1 MHINDDYN
9 MKLHFED
16 RKLGRTALSVSEKE
30 VSCYN
35 TCHMY
40 IVIEGQDGTG
50 KSTQAE
56 LLKEHFKDQGRE
68 VVMLEEPDGDLPQ
81 AHDLHDMIL
90 SRGYN
95 LEPLT
100 NVLLFT
106 AARVELWKK
115 IADPVLRR
123 GGIVIS
129 ARNYWSTLA
138 YQGYG
143 EGVSRSKIIRLTKEM
158 LPEKYFHPDYGFIL
172 TVSDQVREVRQQER
186 GKSKETFESKPTD
199 FQQKV
204 NSAYPKIAQDF
215 NLIVIDASVS
225 IDEIFSQILA
235 RLAIS

>member
-1 MHINDDYN
+1 MPS
-9 MKLHFED
+9 LL
-16 RKLGRTALSVSEKE
+16 RKVF
-30 VSCYN
+30 
-35 TCHMY
+35 MY

-56 LLKEHFKDQGRE
+56 LLKKHFKEQGLE

-90 SRGYN
+90 TRGYD
-95 LEPLT
+95 LEPIT

-115 IADPVLRR
+115 IAEPVLKR

-143 EGVSRSKIIRLTKEM
+143 EGVSRNKIIRITKDL
-158 LPEKYFHPDYGFIL
+158 LPEKYVHPDHGFIL
-172 TVSDQVREVRQQER
+172 TVSDKVRLERQKGR
-186 GKSKETFESKPTD
+186 GKAKETFEAKADD
-199 FQQKV
+199 FQNRV
-204 NSAYPKIAQDF
+204 NAAYPKIAKEF
-215 NLIVIDASVS
+215 NLITINASGT
-225 IDEIFSQILA
+225 IEEIFALILSK
-235 RLAIS
+235 L

>member
-1 MHINDDYN
+1 
-9 MKLHFED
+9 
-16 RKLGRTALSVSEKE
+16 
-30 VSCYN
+30 
-35 TCHMY
+35 MY

-56 LLKEHFKDQGRE
+56 LLKKHFEEQGKE

-90 SRGYN
+90 TRGYN

-115 IADPVLRR
+115 IAEPVLKN
-123 GGIVIS
+123 GGVVIS

-143 EGVSRSKIIRLTKEM
+143 EGVSRSKIIRITKDI
-158 LPEKYFHPDYGFIL
+158 LPEKYIHPDYGFIL
-172 TVSDQVREVRQQER
+172 VVPDEVRLARQKNR
-186 GKSKETFESKPTD
+186 GKATETFEKKSSE

-204 NSAYPKIAQDF
+204 NAAYPKIAKEF
-215 NLIVIDASVS
+215 NLQVIDVS
-225 IDEIFSQILA
+225 ATIDEVFTKLLSY
-235 RLAIS
+235 ISN

>member
-1 MHINDDYN
+1 
-9 MKLHFED
+9 
-16 RKLGRTALSVSEKE
+16 
-30 VSCYN
+30 
-35 TCHMY
+35 MY

-56 LLKEHFKDQGRE
+56 MLKTHFEQQGRK

-90 SRGYN
+90 TRGYS

-106 AARVELWKK
+106 AARVELWRK
-115 IADPVLRR
+115 IAEPVLRE

-158 LPEKYFHPDYGFIL
+158 LPERYVHPDYGFIL
-172 TVSDQVREVRQQER
+172 TVSDEVRLARQRGR
-186 GKSKETFESKPTD
+186 GKATETFELRPSE

-204 NSAYPKIAQDF
+204 NAAYPKIAREF
-215 NLIVIDASVS
+215 GLTIIDAAPS
-225 IDEIFSQILA
+225 IDDIFATILA
-235 RLAIS
+235 KLKN

>member
-1 MHINDDYN
+1 
-9 MKLHFED
+9 
-16 RKLGRTALSVSEKE
+16 
-30 VSCYN
+30 
-35 TCHMY
+35 MY

-56 LLKEHFKDQGRE
+56 LLKKHFEEQGKQ

-90 SRGYN
+90 TRGYN

-115 IADPVLRR
+115 IAEPVLKN
-123 GGIVIS
+123 GGVVIS

-143 EGVSRSKIIRLTKEM
+143 EGVSRNKIIRITKDL
-158 LPEKYFHPDYGFIL
+158 LPEKYVHPDYGFIL
-172 TVSDQVREVRQQER
+172 VVPDKVRLARQKNR
-186 GKSKETFESKPTD
+186 GKATETFEKKPSE

-204 NSAYPKIAQDF
+204 NAAYPKIAKEF
-215 NLIVIDASVS
+215 NLQIVDASAT
-225 IDEIFSQILA
+225 IDEIFTKLLSY
-235 RLAIS
+235 ISN

>member
-1 MHINDDYN
+1 
-9 MKLHFED
+9 
-16 RKLGRTALSVSEKE
+16 
-30 VSCYN
+30 
-35 TCHMY
+35 MY

-56 LLKEHFKDQGRE
+56 LLKQHYEAQGKE

-90 SRGYN
+90 TRGYD
-95 LEPLT
+95 LAPLT

-106 AARVELWKK
+106 AARVELWQK
-115 IADPVLRR
+115 IAAPVLRR

-143 EGVSRSKIIRLTKEM
+143 EGVSRSKIIRLTKDT
-158 LPEKYFHPDYGFIL
+158 LPEKYFTPDYGFIL
-172 TVSDQVREVRQQER
+172 TVSDAVRLARQKDR
-186 GKSKETFESKPTD
+186 GKAAETFEQKPDT

-204 NSAYPKIAQDF
+204 NSAYPHIAKDF
-215 NLIVIDASVS
+215 NLTLIDASGT
-225 IDEIFSQILA
+225 IDEVFATILA
-235 RLAIS
+235 KIA

>member
-1 MHINDDYN
+1 
-9 MKLHFED
+9 
-16 RKLGRTALSVSEKE
+16 
-30 VSCYN
+30 
-35 TCHMY
+35 MY

-56 LLKEHFKDQGRE
+56 LLKKYFESQNKE

-90 SRGYN
+90 TRGYD

-115 IADPVLRR
+115 IAEPVLKR

-129 ARNYWSTLA
+129 ARNFWSTLA

-143 EGVSRSKIIRLTKEM
+143 EGVSRNKIIRITKDA
-158 LPEKYFHPDYGFIL
+158 LPEKYIHPDYGFIL
-172 TVSDQVREVRQQER
+172 TVSDKVRLERQKGR
-186 GKSKETFESKPTD
+186 GKATETFEKKPNE

-204 NSAYPKIAQDF
+204 NSAYPKIAKEF
-215 NLIVIDASVS
+215 NLEIIDAAPS
-225 IDEIFSQILA
+225 IDEIFQTILKK
-235 RLAIS
+235 IN

>member
-1 MHINDDYN
+1 
-9 MKLHFED
+9 
-16 RKLGRTALSVSEKE
+16 
-30 VSCYN
+30 
-35 TCHMY
+35 MY

-56 LLKEHFKDQGRE
+56 LLKKHFESMGRE

-90 SRGYN
+90 TRGYD

-115 IADPVLRR
+115 IAEPVLKR

-143 EGVSRSKIIRLTKEM
+143 EGVSRSKIIRLTKDL
-158 LPEKYFHPDYGFIL
+158 LPEKYVHPDYGFIL
-172 TVSDQVREVRQQER
+172 VVSDEVRLARQASR
-186 GKSKETFESKPTD
+186 GKATETFEKKPSV

-204 NSAYPKIAQDF
+204 NAAYPKIAHEF
-215 NLIVIDASVS
+215 GLKVIDAAPS
-225 IDEIFSQILA
+225 IEEIFKVILGELQEKA
-235 RLAIS
+235 

>member
-1 MHINDDYN
+1 
-9 MKLHFED
+9 
-16 RKLGRTALSVSEKE
+16 
-30 VSCYN
+30 
-35 TCHMY
+35 MY

-56 LLKEHFKDQGRE
+56 LLKKHFEEQGRE

-90 SRGYN
+90 TRGYD

-106 AARVELWKK
+106 AARVELWRK
-115 IADPVLRR
+115 IAEPVLKR

-143 EGVSRSKIIRLTKEM
+143 EGVSRSKIIKITKDT
-158 LPEKYFHPDYGFIL
+158 LPEKYFTPDYGFIL
-172 TVSDQVREVRQQER
+172 TVPDEVRLARQKER
-186 GKSKETFESKPTD
+186 GKAKETFEVKPDD
-199 FQQKV
+199 FQQRV
-204 NSAYPKIAQDF
+204 NAAYPRIAKDF
-215 NLIVIDASVS
+215 NLHLLDASGT
-225 IDEIFSQILA
+225 IEEIFSTILDK
-235 RLAIS
+235 IKH

>member
-1 MHINDDYN
+1 
-9 MKLHFED
+9 
-16 RKLGRTALSVSEKE
+16 
-30 VSCYN
+30 
-35 TCHMY
+35 MY

-56 LLKEHFKDQGRE
+56 LLKKHFEAQGKQ
-68 VVMLEEPDGDLPQ
+68 VIILEEPDGDLPQ

-90 SRGYN
+90 TRGYD

-100 NVLLFT
+100 NVALFT
-106 AARVELWKK
+106 AARIELWHK
-115 IADPVLRR
+115 IAEPALRK

-158 LPEKYFHPDYGFIL
+158 LPEKYIHPDFGFIL
-172 TVSDQVREVRQQER
+172 TVPDKVRLDRQFHR
-186 GKSKETFESKPTD
+186 GKATETFEAKPNE

-204 NSAYPKIAQDF
+204 NAAYPKIAKDF
-215 NLIVIDASVS
+215 NLTIIDASGT
-225 IDEIFSQILA
+225 IDEVFDAIL
-235 RLAIS
+235 RNLHR

>member
-1 MHINDDYN
+1 
-9 MKLHFED
+9 
-16 RKLGRTALSVSEKE
+16 
-30 VSCYN
+30 
-35 TCHMY
+35 MY

-56 LLKEHFKDQGRE
+56 LLKKHFEEQGKE
-68 VVMLEEPDGDLPQ
+68 VVMLEEPDGNLPQ

-90 SRGYN
+90 TRGYD

-106 AARVELWKK
+106 AARAELWKK
-115 IADPVLRR
+115 IAEPVLKK

-143 EGVSRSKIIRLTKEM
+143 EGVSRSKIIRLTKDL
-158 LPEKYFHPDYGFIL
+158 LPGKYVHPDYGFIL
-172 TVSDQVREVRQQER
+172 TVPDEVRLARQATR
-186 GKSKETFESKPTD
+186 GKSTETFEAKSSE

-204 NSAYPKIAQDF
+204 NAAYPKIAKDF
-215 NLIVIDASVS
+215 HLTLIDASPS
-225 IDEIFSQILA
+225 PNAIFANILD
-235 RLAIS
+235 RINH

>member
-1 MHINDDYN
+1 M
-9 MKLHFED
+9 
-16 RKLGRTALSVSEKE
+16 A
-30 VSCYN
+30 
-35 TCHMY
+35 Y

-56 LLKEHFKDQGRE
+56 LLKKYFEKQGKE

-90 SRGYN
+90 TRGYD

-115 IADPVLRR
+115 IAEPVLKN
-123 GGIVIS
+123 GGVVIS
-129 ARNYWSTLA
+129 VRNYWSTLA

-143 EGVSRSKIIRLTKEM
+143 EGVSRSKIIRITKDL
-158 LPEKYFHPDYGFIL
+158 LPDKYVHPDYGFIL
-172 TVSDQVREVRQQER
+172 TVSDEVRLSRQKNR
-186 GKSKETFESKPTD
+186 GKSTETFEQKPNE

-204 NSAYPKIAQDF
+204 NAAYPKIAKEF
-215 NLIVIDASVS
+215 GLTIIDASPS
-225 IDEIFSQILA
+225 IEEIFDSIIRKLGVV
-235 RLAIS
+235 

>member
-1 MHINDDYN
+1 
-9 MKLHFED
+9 
-16 RKLGRTALSVSEKE
+16 
-30 VSCYN
+30 
-35 TCHMY
+35 MY

-56 LLKEHFKDQGRE
+56 LLKKHFEEQGKQ

-90 SRGYN
+90 TRGYN

-115 IADPVLRR
+115 IAEPVLKN
-123 GGIVIS
+123 GGVVIS

-143 EGVSRSKIIRLTKEM
+143 EGVSRNKIIRITKDL
-158 LPEKYFHPDYGFIL
+158 LPEKYVHPDYGFIL
-172 TVSDQVREVRQQER
+172 VVPDKVRLARQKNR
-186 GKSKETFESKPTD
+186 GKATETFEKKPSE

-204 NSAYPKIAQDF
+204 NAAYPKIAKEF
-215 NLIVIDASVS
+215 NLQIVDASAT
-225 IDEIFSQILA
+225 IDEIFAELLSI
-235 RLAIS
+235 INK